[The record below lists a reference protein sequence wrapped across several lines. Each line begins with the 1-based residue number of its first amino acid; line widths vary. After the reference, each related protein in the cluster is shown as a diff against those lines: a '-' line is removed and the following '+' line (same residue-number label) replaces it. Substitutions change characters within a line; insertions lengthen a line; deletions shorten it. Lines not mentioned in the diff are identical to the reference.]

1 MPETRLKPL
10 FSLKTET
17 LSLCFLELV
26 AVLERKK
33 TPPVSINDID
43 LDVLEDTLS
52 FYIRT
57 ANLAVSRD
65 LDERLEGCDV
75 AKGTGKITTLLMVD
89 SHPGIRPSVIAQ
101 LILKD
106 RSAMGRLL
114 DQMESHGLL
123 TRETSV
129 DDNRAQELY
138 ITEKGAQLAMQVRA
152 IVTQQSRDFFD
163 FIPDDEQRLLMDIL
177 RRAYRRFA
185 GLS

>member
-1 MPETRLKPL
+1 MLD
-10 FSLKTET
+10 
-17 LSLCFLELV
+17 
-26 AVLERKK
+26 RKK
-33 TPPVSINDID
+33 TPPVSIDDID

-57 ANLAVSRD
+57 VNLAVSRD

-75 AKGTGKITTLLMVD
+75 ARGTGKITTLLLVD

-106 RSAMGRLL
+106 RSAMGRLV
-114 DQMESHGLL
+114 DQMEDHELL

-129 DDNRAQELY
+129 DDSRAQELY
-138 ITEKGAQLAMQVRA
+138 ITEKGAALAVQVREL
-152 IVTQQSRDFFD
+152 VTRQSKDFFD
-163 FIPDDEQRLLMDIL
+163 FIPEDEQRLLMDIL
-177 RRAYRRFA
+177 RRAYRRIA